1 MRVGFDATTL
11 TMQRTGIGRYTLEL
25 LHALVRHEADL
36 ELVLMAHRSL
46 DADLSNNGVA
56 TLRRLR
62 GPGLPVKL
70 AWMQTL
76 LPVRLAAA
84 RLDVCHFTNYHAPLA
99 SPLPMIVNLHD
110 MSLILEPR
118 RHPLRRVLTMRPFL
132 RAVARRAAAVVCL
145 TESARADA
153 IETLDIE
160 PARVHAIPAAPSAC
174 FVPITD
180 PGVLHET
187 AERYGLAPGFLLFVG
202 TIEPRKNLVRL
213 VEAYSRLRSDGFD
226 RPLVLAGTLGWRYAD
241 LLERIDALG
250 LEDAVRLLGFVPDD
264 DLPLLLSLAGA
275 FVYPSLYE
283 GFGLPI
289 IEALACGTP
298 TVTSDRGAM
307 AEVAGDAALLVDP
320 TDVGALTIALSQAL
334 NDNATRTRLRA
345 QGPLRAAE
353 FSWERAAHQTAAL
366 YRAVAPVAVA
376 R

>member
-25 LHALVRHEADL
+25 LRALARHEPDL

-46 DADLSNNGVA
+46 DADLSTNGVGA
-56 TLRRLR
+56 LRRLR

-76 LPVRLAAA
+76 LPVQLAAA

-99 SPLPMIVNLHD
+99 SPLPMVVNLHD
-110 MSLILEPR
+110 MSLILTPR
-118 RHPLRRVLTMRPFL
+118 RHPSRRVLTMRPFL

-145 TESARADA
+145 TESARRDA
-153 IETLDIE
+153 IETLDLE
-160 PARVHAIPAAPSAC
+160 ATRVHAIPAAPAAR
-174 FVPITD
+174 FQPITD
-180 PGVLHET
+180 PAELNET
-187 AERYGLAPGFLLFVG
+187 AARYGLGPGFLLFVG

-213 VEAYSRLRSDGFD
+213 VESYAHLRADGFD
-226 RPLVLAGTLGWRYAD
+226 RPLVLCGGLGWQYAE

-250 LEDAVRLLGFVPDD
+250 LQGSVRLLGFVPDD
-264 DLPLLLSLAGA
+264 HLPRLLSLAGA

-307 AEVAGDAALLVDP
+307 AEVAGDAAL
-320 TDVGALTIALSQAL
+320 
-334 NDNATRTRLRA
+334 
-345 QGPLRAAE
+345 
-353 FSWERAAHQTAAL
+353 
-366 YRAVAPVAVA
+366 
-376 R
+376 